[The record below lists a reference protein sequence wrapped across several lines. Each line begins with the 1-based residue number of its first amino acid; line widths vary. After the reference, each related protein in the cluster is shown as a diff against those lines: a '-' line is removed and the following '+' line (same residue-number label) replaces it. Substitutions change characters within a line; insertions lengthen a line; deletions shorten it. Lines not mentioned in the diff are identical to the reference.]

1 MGMDRGHE
9 AVQSYRESGLIW
21 TLGGGWKTW
30 TVTTSRDRAEKPT
43 LTMGVFS
50 KKTGAELAAGS
61 ALAAVL
67 PADPKPWYLT
77 PHLLKLNLLL
87 LVPLFS
93 SASVGYDGS
102 MMNGLQTLPQWRQFF
117 GNPEGAILGLMN
129 AVYPLGKVV
138 ALFVVTYISDRYGRK
153 LPLVLGLV
161 ACIGFAILQGM
172 SKDLPSFVVA
182 RALLGFFT
190 TFISQ
195 PSPILITEL
204 AYPTHRGRITA
215 LYNTFFYFGSIFAA
229 WCTFGTFKIAS
240 TWSWRIPSLLQGAVP
255 VIQLMGVYFL
265 PESPRWLMRRGRKD
279 EARKVFADSHA
290 GGNLNDPLVD
300 FEMREVELTLGEE
313 AEAMSQSSWL
323 ELVRTPANR
332 KRTLIACIVG
342 FSSQWNGVAVVSY
355 YLSLVLNTIGITEV
369 KDQTLING
377 MLQIFNWIIST
388 FLGALMVDRLGR
400 RPLFLISTAGM
411 LASYIAWTGLTSHF
425 VASRDEGTGR
435 AVVAFIFIFYFFYD
449 IAWTPLLQAYPV
461 EIFPYTLRGRGLS
474 VTYITA
480 FTGLIIGNQVNP
492 IAMKAIAWKYYIVF
506 CCVLGVLFVIIWFL
520 FPETKG
526 HTLEE
531 IREVFEGKS
540 GNAKVED
547 VEGGEEEETKKDGKV
562 KQVELA

>member
-1 MGMDRGHE
+1 
-9 AVQSYRESGLIW
+9 
-21 TLGGGWKTW
+21 
-30 TVTTSRDRAEKPT
+30 
-43 LTMGVFS
+43 MGVFS
-50 KKTGAELAAGS
+50 KKKGAELAVGS

-67 PADPKPWYLT
+67 PANPKPWYLT

-138 ALFVVTYISDRYGRK
+138 ALFIVTYISDRYGRK

-172 SKDLPSFVVA
+172 SKDLPSFVIA

-240 TWSWRIPSLLQGAVP
+240 TWSWRIPSILQGAVP
-255 VIQLMGVYFL
+255 IIQLMGVYFI

-279 EARKVFADSHA
+279 EARKVFADCHA

-425 VASRDEGTGR
+425 VASHNEATGR

-506 CCVLGVLFVIIWFL
+506 CCILGVLFVVIWFL

-540 GNAKVED
+540 ANAKVED
-547 VEGGEEEETKKDGKV
+547 VEGGEDEETKKDGKI

>member
-1 MGMDRGHE
+1 
-9 AVQSYRESGLIW
+9 
-21 TLGGGWKTW
+21 
-30 TVTTSRDRAEKPT
+30 
-43 LTMGVFS
+43 
-50 KKTGAELAAGS
+50 
-61 ALAAVL
+61 
-67 PADPKPWYLT
+67 
-77 PHLLKLNLLL
+77 
-87 LVPLFS
+87 
-93 SASVGYDGS
+93 
-102 MMNGLQTLPQWRQFF
+102 MNGLQTLPQWRQFF

-153 LPLVLGLV
+153 LPLVLGLA

-215 LYNTFFYFGSIFAA
+215 LYNTFF
-229 WCTFGTFKIAS
+229 
-240 TWSWRIPSLLQGAVP
+240 
-255 VIQLMGVYFL
+255 LMGVYFL
-265 PESPRWLMRRGRKD
+265 PESPRWLMSRGRKD
-279 EARKVFADSHA
+279 EARKVFADCHA

-425 VASRDEGTGR
+425 VASHDEGTGR

>member
-1 MGMDRGHE
+1 
-9 AVQSYRESGLIW
+9 
-21 TLGGGWKTW
+21 
-30 TVTTSRDRAEKPT
+30 
-43 LTMGVFS
+43 MGVFS
-50 KKTGAELAAGS
+50 KKKGAELAVGS
-61 ALAAVL
+61 ALAAVRSTRESQAMVL
-67 PADPKPWYLT
+67 DASST
-77 PHLLKLNLLL
+77 QIESA
-87 LVPLFS
+87 VAGAFVLFCIC
-93 SASVGYDGS
+93 S

-161 ACIGFAILQGM
+161 ACIGFAILQGI
-172 SKDLPSFVVA
+172 SKDLPSFVIA

-240 TWSWRIPSLLQGAVP
+240 TWSWRIPSILQGAVP
-255 VIQLMGVYFL
+255 IIQLMGVYFL

-279 EARKVFADSHA
+279 EARKVFADCHA

-425 VASRDEGTGR
+425 VASHNEATGR

-506 CCVLGVLFVIIWFL
+506 CCILGVLFVVIWFL

-540 GNAKVED
+540 ANAKVED
-547 VEGGEEEETKKDGKV
+547 VEGDEEEDTKKDGKV

>member
-1 MGMDRGHE
+1 
-9 AVQSYRESGLIW
+9 
-21 TLGGGWKTW
+21 
-30 TVTTSRDRAEKPT
+30 
-43 LTMGVFS
+43 MGVFG
-50 KKTGAELAAGS
+50 KKKEAETVFGP

-67 PADPKPWYLT
+67 PAHPKPWYLT

-87 LVPLFS
+87 LVPLLS

-138 ALFVVTYISDRYGRK
+138 ALFVVTYVGDRWGRK
-153 LPLVLGLV
+153 LPLSIGLV
-161 ACIGFAILQGM
+161 ACIAFAVLQGLAQG
-172 SKDLPSFVVA
+172 LPSFVTA

-195 PSPILITEL
+195 PSPIIITEL
-204 AYPTHRGRITA
+204 AYPTQRGKVTA

-255 VIQLMGVYFL
+255 LFQLLGLYFL
-265 PESPRWLMRRGRKD
+265 PESPRWLMRRGRKE
-279 EARKVFADSHA
+279 EARRIFANYHA
-290 GGNLNDPLVD
+290 GGDLNDPLVE

-313 AEAMSQSSWL
+313 AEALSQSSWL

-332 KRTLIACIVG
+332 KRTLIAVILG
-342 FSSQWNGVAVVSY
+342 FFSQWNGVAVVSY
-355 YLSLVLNTIGITEV
+355 YLTLVLNTIGITEV

-377 MLQIFNWIIST
+377 LLQIFNWIIST
-388 FLGALMVDRLGR
+388 CLGALMVDRLGR

-425 VASRDEGTGR
+425 VASRDEATGR

-474 VTYITA
+474 ITYVSA

-492 IAMKAIAWKYYIVF
+492 IAMKSIAWKYYIVF
-506 CCVLGVLFVIIWFL
+506 CCILGALFGLIWFL

-531 IREVFEGKS
+531 IREVFEGKPV
-540 GNAKVED
+540 GKTVD
-547 VEGGEEEETKKDGKV
+547 IEGGDDEDGKKDGNV
-562 KQVELA
+562 KQIELA